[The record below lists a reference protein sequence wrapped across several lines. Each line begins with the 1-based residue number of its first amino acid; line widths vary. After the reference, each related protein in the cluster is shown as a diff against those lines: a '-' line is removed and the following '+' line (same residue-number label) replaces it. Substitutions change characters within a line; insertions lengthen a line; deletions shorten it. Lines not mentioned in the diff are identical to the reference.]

1 MGDSIIAGPFF
12 MVGDSDEG
20 FRSLTDAETEK
31 CMTQFAQPE
40 EITQAE
46 VRGDMGYTMYFW

>member
-1 MGDSIIAGPFF
+1 
-12 MVGDSDEG
+12 MVGDSGEG

-31 CMTQFAQPE
+31 YMTQFAQPE

-46 VRGDMGYTMYFW
+46 ALGDMGYTMHFW